1 MSVAVASDPNPKPVA
16 DGRQRAFV
24 ADAVFRWFCL
34 GASAIVPLL
43 VATLV
48 VVLVQDSIPFVRA
61 TGFQFLWRVPWNP
74 GAASPVYGGLALIY
88 GTLVTALIAMAL
100 AIPVGVGA
108 AAYLAAIAP
117 RWLRSNGAAVVEMLA
132 AIPSVVYGLWG
143 LIVLAPWVGGP
154 GIFAAGLILAI
165 MIVPY
170 VTSLSYQMCR
180 TAPRSQCEAAL
191 ALGATRWQLIR
202 TVILP
207 HARPGIVAAVFLALG
222 RALGETMA
230 VTMLIGNK
238 ALAIE
243 SPFGGVGD
251 SIASVV
257 ASQLNEA
264 TTETQRSGLVTL
276 ALVLFLVTLVVNV
289 LGRLLIRRVG
299 RPRRRS
305 AGRIH
310 VIATALSPPAAAVG
324 DRRNALRAN
333 AVMSMALAAML
344 LATLVPVFLI
354 LGFIIVRGAPGLTI
368 DFFTRL
374 PAPPGMPGGGLA
386 HALVGSARL
395 VALAAVVAV
404 PVGVFGGIAL
414 AELAPRRWAAFVRF
428 VGDLLAGVP
437 SIIVGILGYSI
448 VVCATDPP
456 HFSAWAGSFALAVM
470 MLPIVVRTSEEALRV
485 VPTDLR
491 HASHALGAGQFH
503 TVFRVVLPAAWPG
516 VSTGIVLALAR
527 IAGETAP
534 LLLTAYG
541 SSFFARSFD
550 DPTPFLPKY
559 IYNYATSGFPEQE
572 QQAWTAALVLLTFI
586 VVITVGIRWLAARST
601 DTDPAAA

>member
-1 MSVAVASDPNPKPVA
+1 MSVAVATDSNPQPLGGTRRRTSVP
-16 DGRQRAFV
+16 DIIFC
-24 ADAVFRWFCL
+24 WTCL
-34 GASAIVPLL
+34 GASAIVPIL
-43 VATLV
+43 VATLIA
-48 VVLVQDSIPFVRA
+48 VLIYESGPFVRA

-74 GAASPVYGGLALIY
+74 GAATPVYGGLALIY
-88 GTLVTALIAMAL
+88 GTLVTAGIAMTL
-100 AIPVGVGA
+100 AIPIGVGA

-117 RWLRSNGAAVVEMLA
+117 GWLRANGAAFIELLA

-143 LIVLAPWVGGP
+143 LIVLAPLVGGP

-170 VTSLSYQMCR
+170 VTALSYSMCR

-243 SPFGGVGD
+243 SPFDGVGD

-264 TTETQRSGLVTL
+264 TTETQRSGLVAL
-276 ALVLFLVTLVVNV
+276 AFVLFLVTLAVNV

-299 RPRRRS
+299 RPTRRTASRV
-305 AGRIH
+305 H
-310 VIATALSPPAAAVG
+310 VIQAATQVAVKSTVHHQSAARINSLMSGVLAAA
-324 DRRNALRAN
+324 
-333 AVMSMALAAML
+333 L

-354 LGFIIVRGAPGLTI
+354 LGFIIVRGAPGFTL
-368 DFFTRL
+368 DFFTQL

-395 VALAAVVAV
+395 VSLAAVVV
-404 PVGVFGGIAL
+404 IPIGLLGGIAL
-414 AELAPRRWAAFVRF
+414 AELAGSRWAAFVRF
-428 VGDLLAGVP
+428 VGELLGGVP

-448 VVCATDPP
+448 IVSATDPP

-470 MLPIVVRTSEEALRV
+470 MLPIVLRTSEEALRV
-485 VPTDLR
+485 VPAGLR
-491 HASHALGAGQFH
+491 HASHALGAGYFH
-503 TVFRVVLPAAWPG
+503 TVVRVVLPAAWPG
-516 VSTGIVLALAR
+516 ISTGVVLAIAR

-541 SSFFARSFD
+541 SSFFARSFN

-559 IYNYATSGFPEQE
+559 IYNYATSGFAGQE
-572 QQAWTAALVLLTFI
+572 QQAWTAALVLLSFI
-586 VVITVGIRWLAARST
+586 VVINVGIRWLAERST
-601 DTDPAAA
+601 DAAPDAS